1 MVPVTKW
8 HSAIGDHTTI
18 WLPDVSDNRM
28 PTVLW
33 IASSNHELSLFKKY
47 SFFDLI
53 QKTTQ
58 KKYYKTR
65 NHFLHDHVQQTHSC

>member
-1 MVPVTKW
+1 MMEFFLCMTKVVKQLLEW
-8 HSAIGDHTTI
+8 M
-18 WLPDVSDNRM
+18 DVKA
-28 PTVLW
+28 VLW

-65 NHFLHDHVQQTHSC
+65 NHFLHDHVQQTQKSC